1 MGSNSIAQQLSD
13 DMKEA
18 MRAKDKV
25 RLGAIRRA
33 RAAIKNAEIESGA
46 ELDDAAA
53 EKVLR
58 KMARQH
64 EESIEQFTAGGRDEL
79 VEKEKAELAAI
90 EGYLPEQMNEAEIE
104 AIVSEVIAAEGASGP
119 GDMGGVMKASMARL
133 AGAADG
139 GAVNA
144 IVRRLLSD

>member
-90 EGYLPEQMNEAEIE
+90 EGYLPEQMDEAEIE